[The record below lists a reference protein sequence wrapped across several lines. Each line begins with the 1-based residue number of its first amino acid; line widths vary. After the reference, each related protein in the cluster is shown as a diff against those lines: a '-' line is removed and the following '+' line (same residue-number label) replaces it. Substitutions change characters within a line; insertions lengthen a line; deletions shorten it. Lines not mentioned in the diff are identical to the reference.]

1 MSVSSCLLE
10 KSNTG
15 TKEKKTEREKIRTT
29 RDRKERRNIY
39 ILYERKEKNPC
50 MCMEMSIG
58 KLRVDVNNIPRWM

>member
-1 MSVSSCLLE
+1 VSSCLLE

-39 ILYERKEKNPC
+39 IYTIRKEGEKSMHVYGN
-50 MCMEMSIG
+50 
-58 KLRVDVNNIPRWM
+58 VNWKVTG